1 MGLLAMAGLGGRRG
15 TIENGRGPTP
25 SPAGTEANRRRWLAL
40 VVLCTGQLMIVLD
53 ATVVNVALPVV
64 QRDLHFSS
72 SGVAWVIDAYL
83 ITFGGL
89 LLLAGRLGDLLGRK
103 RVFTF
108 GVLLFTVSSVLCGLA
123 GDQALLIG
131 ARFLQGAGAA
141 VMASMVLSILVTLF
155 PEPRQ
160 RVAAMSVYAFVA
172 SAGGSV
178 GLLVGGVLTQAVSWH
193 WIFFINVPIGLAVLG
208 LGSAL
213 IPGAKGLG
221 LRQGVDILG
230 AILVTAAPSLA
241 VSALVSAGQNG
252 WGATPTLGLGA
263 LAALAGVAF
272 VLVESRVRTPLVP
285 LRIFRSRSRTGAQL
299 ARLLFPVGLFGTYF
313 LGSLYLQRVLGFGAV
328 ETGLAFLP
336 SNLTVALFSLVI
348 TKRVVA
354 RYGTRPPV
362 IVGLLLVAGA
372 LGLLARAPEHAIYA
386 VDILPALL
394 LLGVGAGLFFM
405 PTIALAMAGTSPED
419 SGLASG
425 LANVTLQ
432 VGAALG
438 VALVAGVSS
447 STASHLL
454 ADGSPVGAALT
465 GGYHAGFLVAAA
477 AVLSAALLAAVLLR
491 PTARPAVEPAPGAA
505 GVATRSAA
513 APVVRAHEPVVT
525 WVALGPS
532 RADEL
537 VVIAGAPEPEPE
549 GAVRG

>member
-1 MGLLAMAGLGGRRG
+1 MTVSEKTVGQVRRAAQDLAPGGM
-15 TIENGRGPTP
+15 
-25 SPAGTEANRRRWLAL
+25 SDRRRWLAL
-40 VVLCTGQLMIVLD
+40 VVLCVGQLMIVLD
-53 ATVVNVALPVV
+53 ATVVNVALPVL
-64 QRDLHFSS
+64 QRNLGFSQFA
-72 SGVAWVIDAYL
+72 VAWVIDAYL

-103 RVFTF
+103 RVFGA
-108 GVLLFTVSSVLCGLA
+108 GVLLFTLSSLLCGLS

-141 VMASMVLSILVTLF
+141 VMAAMVLSILVTLF
-155 PEPRQ
+155 PQPRQ
-160 RVAAMSVYAFVA
+160 RVTAMSVYAFVA
-172 SAGGSV
+172 SAGGSI
-178 GLLVGGVLTQAVSWH
+178 GLLVGGALTQALSWH

-313 LGSLYLQRVLGFGAV
+313 LGSLYFQRVLGYGAV

-336 SNLTVALFSLVI
+336 SNLGVALFSLVI
-348 TKRVVA
+348 TRRVVA
-354 RYGTRPPV
+354 RFGARASVLP
-362 IVGLLLVAGA
+362 GLLLVAGA
-372 LGLLARAPEHAIYA
+372 LLLLSRAPHPASSPTQ
-386 VDILPALL
+386 ILPALL

-405 PTIALAMAGTSPED
+405 PS
-419 SGLASG
+419 
-425 LANVTLQ
+425 
-432 VGAALG
+432 
-438 VALVAGVSS
+438 
-447 STASHLL
+447 
-454 ADGSPVGAALT
+454 
-465 GGYHAGFLVAAA
+465 
-477 AVLSAALLAAVLLR
+477 
-491 PTARPAVEPAPGAA
+491 
-505 GVATRSAA
+505 
-513 APVVRAHEPVVT
+513 
-525 WVALGPS
+525 
-532 RADEL
+532 
-537 VVIAGAPEPEPE
+537 
-549 GAVRG
+549 

>member
-1 MGLLAMAGLGGRRG
+1 MGLLGTARRATVGGG
-15 TIENGRGPTP
+15 EEGMKPNGDAVE
-25 SPAGTEANRRRWLAL
+25 PASVSRRRWFAL
-40 VVLCTGQLMIVLD
+40 VVLCAGQLMIVLD
-53 ATVVNVALPVV
+53 ATVVNVALPVL
-64 QRDLHFSS
+64 QRDLQFSQS
-72 SGVAWVIDAYL
+72 SVAWVIDAYL

-89 LLLAGRLGDLLGRK
+89 LLLAGRLGDLIGRK

-108 GVLLFTVSSVLCGLA
+108 GVVLFTTSSVLCGLA

-178 GLLVGGVLTQAVSWH
+178 GLLVGGVLVQAVSWH
-193 WIFFINVPIGLAVLG
+193 WIFFINLPIGLAVLV
-208 LGSAL
+208 LGSIL
-213 IPGAKGLG
+213 IPNRPGLG
-221 LRQGVDILG
+221 LHHGVDVLG

-252 WGATPTLGLGA
+252 WTASSTLGL
-263 LAALAGVAF
+263 AALTAVAAVVF
-272 VLVESRVRTPLVP
+272 VVIESKVRNPLVP
-285 LRIFRSRSRTGAQL
+285 LRIFHSRARTGAQL

-336 SNLTVALFSLVI
+336 SNLAVALFSLVI

-354 RYGTRPPV
+354 RYGARASVLT
-362 IVGLLLVAGA
+362 GLTLVVGA
-372 LGLLARAPEHAIYA
+372 LLLLARSPQHANYA
-386 VDILPALL
+386 LDILPALL
-394 LLGVGAGLFFM
+394 LLGVGSGLFFM
-405 PTIALAMAGTSPED
+405 PSIALAMSGTKPED

-447 STASHLL
+447 TTTNRLL
-454 ADGSPVGAALT
+454 AHGSGAGAALNA
-465 GGYHAGFLVAAA
+465 GYHVGFLVAAA
-477 AVLSAALLAAVLLR
+477 AVAGSVGLASVLLPR
-491 PTARPAVEPAPGAA
+491 RQPAQPAVQ
-505 GVATRSAA
+505 
-513 APVVRAHEPVVT
+513 PVPVLPVPHSPNPRPS
-525 WVALGPS
+525 WVISQSESGS
-532 RADEL
+532 EL
-537 VVIAGAPEPEPE
+537 VVLASAEERDRE
-549 GAVRG
+549 SVAVA